1 MKTSASGHLIARR
14 SLVLGAGIA
23 AGVAAAATGGK
34 SAADLKDVAS
44 VVTAANQAAAARFR
58 RVLRAAAQKEGIRL
72 NLEQLVFAS
81 KFNYL
86 FVGAP
91 ALGMELID
99 PVELRSGI
107 TQGMVYVDAAIA
119 RGLRGFYVVRAVADQ
134 DVRLGAQPVRV
145 QMMQRGI
152 VMAEEAGI
160 AQVRSLKVPPGSAG
174 LRTQLGAGFDLLSSG
189 EIVRSNCWT
198 CPNGVTIC
206 AEKRICGVDGLLP
219 SGSPGCP

>member
-1 MKTSASGHLIARR
+1 MKTSAHGHFIARR

-23 AGVAAAATGGK
+23 AGIAAAATAGK

-44 VVTAANQAAAARFR
+44 GVTAANQAAAARFR

-72 NLEQLVFAS
+72 NLQQLVFAS
-81 KFNYL
+81 KSNYL
-86 FVGAP
+86 FIGAP

-99 PVELRSGI
+99 PVELKGGI

-119 RGLRGFYVVRAVADQ
+119 RGLRGFYVVRAVTDQ

-152 VMAEEAGI
+152 VIAEEVGV
-160 AQVRSLKVPPGSAG
+160 AQVRSLKVPPGSVG
-174 LRTQLGAGFDLLSSG
+174 MQTQLGAGFDLLGGG
-189 EIVRSNCWT
+189 EIVRSNCWS

-206 AEKRICGVDGLLP
+206 VERPVCGVDGLLP

>member
-14 SLVLGAGIA
+14 SLLLSAGMA

-34 SAADLKDVAS
+34 SAADLKEVAS
-44 VVTAANQAAAARFR
+44 AVTATNQAATARFR

-81 KFNYL
+81 KYNYL
-86 FVGAP
+86 FIGAP

-99 PVELRSGI
+99 PIELRGGI
-107 TQGMVYVDAAIA
+107 TQGLVYVDAAIA
-119 RGLRGFYVVRAVADQ
+119 RGLRGFYVVRAVANQ

-145 QMMQRGI
+145 QMVQRGI
-152 VMAEEAGI
+152 VMAEEPGI

-174 LRTQLGAGFDLLSSG
+174 LQTQLGVGFDLLGSG

-206 AEKRICGVDGLLP
+206 AEKPICGVDGLLP
-219 SGSPGCP
+219 SGSSGCP